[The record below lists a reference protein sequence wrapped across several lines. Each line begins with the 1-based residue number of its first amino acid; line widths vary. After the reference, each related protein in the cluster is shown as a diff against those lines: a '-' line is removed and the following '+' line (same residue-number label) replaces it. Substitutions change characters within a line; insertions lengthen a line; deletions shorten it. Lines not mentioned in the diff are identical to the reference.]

1 MKKIPLIKHFLGS
14 KELIV
19 SDIKNILNG
28 NQLTNFGKYHDNFK
42 KKLSHFLNLDSNNIE
57 IACNGTIAL
66 LLGAKTLGLKKKVI
80 ISPYTFPATVNI
92 LRYLNIEPIFCDIDP
107 NNLCINPEKIEK
119 LIDEDVTGVIST
131 HVYGNYPD
139 FKKIQRIAKK
149 YKLKILYDASHAF
162 VQETTTK
169 ESILKQ
175 GDLSVASLH
184 ASKLLNSIEGGI
196 LYFKKKSDVSKYK
209 LLKNFG
215 IKNEIKVTSEGLNGK
230 LNEIQAAIGINNLKF
245 LKNEIKKREIV
256 ISLYHEYLINPL
268 NGKIQLLLNKNNNS
282 YQYFPILIERSRRC
296 NRDKIYTI
304 LKENK
309 IESRKYF
316 FPLTSNYIYFK
327 DSKGGMKKDLPIAN
341 FISKNV
347 LCLPFYGDLEKKN
360 IQKISN
366 IIIKALSY

>member
-1 MKKIPLIKHFLGS
+1 MKKIPLIKHFLGN

-19 SDIKNILNG
+19 NDIKNILNS

-42 KKLSHFLNLDSNNIE
+42 KKLSYFLNLDLNKIE
-57 IACNGTIAL
+57 LACNGTIAL
-66 LLGAKTLGLKKKVI
+66 LLGAKTLGLKRKVI

-92 LRYLNIEPIFCDIDP
+92 LKYLNIEPIFCDIDP
-107 NNLCINPEKIEK
+107 NNLCINPEKIEE
-119 LIDEDVTGVIST
+119 LIDKEVTGIIST

-139 FKKIQRIAKK
+139 FKKIQQIAKK

-162 VQETTTK
+162 VQETEK
-169 ESILKQ
+169 SKSILEH
-175 GDLSVASLH
+175 GDLSIASLH
-184 ASKLLNSIEGGI
+184 ASKLLNSIEGGV
-196 LYFKKKSDVSKYK
+196 LYFKKKTDVNKYK

-215 IKNEIKVTSEGLNGK
+215 IKNEIKITSAGLNGK

-245 LKNEIKKREIV
+245 LKNEIKKREII
-256 ISLYHEYLINPL
+256 ISLYRKYLIKPL
-268 NGKIQLLLNKNNNS
+268 NGKIKLLLDKNNHS
-282 YQYFPILIERSRRC
+282 YQYFPVLFERTSRC
-296 NRDKIYTI
+296 NRDKIYML
-304 LKENK
+304 LKENG

-316 FPLTSNYIYFK
+316 FPLTSNYNFFK
-327 DSKGGMKKDLPIAN
+327 KAKGGSKKNLTVAN

-347 LCLPFYGDLEKKN
+347 LCLPLYGELKEND